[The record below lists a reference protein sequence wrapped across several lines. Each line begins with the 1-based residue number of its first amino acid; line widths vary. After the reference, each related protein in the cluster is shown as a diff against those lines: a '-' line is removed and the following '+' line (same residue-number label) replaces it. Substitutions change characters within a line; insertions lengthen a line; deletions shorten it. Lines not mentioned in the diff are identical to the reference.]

1 MKFTQADSSLSLTGL
16 IVLSVILVFIWGS
29 AYNMVGVG
37 VDYIHPI
44 WLVAYRLVIGAVL
57 VTAYVLYK
65 GYKFP
70 SLKDRRWAWYFMLGM
85 SGSVVPFFLLSV
97 GQQTVDSGITS
108 IMVGI
113 MPLMTIVLAHFF
125 TDEKLNA
132 QKLIGFVIGFLG
144 IVILFLPDDFSLS
157 LVSDWKAQSLIVGA
171 AFCYAITTVGAKRA
185 PETPSSVGAAM
196 MLICAA
202 TMGVIAAFFSGI
214 PAPWPE
220 PMGVYM
226 TVGLGLGSTAIATI
240 LYLYVI
246 AQSGPSIMAR
256 INYFV
261 PITSVF
267 FGVWLLDEAF
277 SWRIVASFTI
287 IATGVAISRMQTRKT
302 LKASAP

>member
-1 MKFTQADSSLSLTGL
+1 MKLTHADSSLSLTGL
-16 IVLSVILVFIWGS
+16 IALSLILIFIWGS

-37 VDYIHPI
+37 VDYISPI
-44 WLVAYRLVIGAVL
+44 WLVAYRLIIGAVL

-70 SLKDRRWAWYFMLGM
+70 PLTDKRWIWYFMLGM

-132 QKLIGFVIGFLG
+132 QKLIGFVIGFFG

-157 LVSDWKAQSLIVGA
+157 LVSDWKAQSLIVA
-171 AFCYAITTVGAKRA
+171 AALCYAITTVGAKRA
-185 PETPSSVGAAM
+185 PDTSSSVAAAM
-196 MLICAA
+196 MLISAA
-202 TMGVIAAFFSGI
+202 IIGLIAAVLSGI
-214 PAPWPE
+214 PPERPE
-220 PMGVYM
+220 PMGIYM
-226 TVGLGLGSTAIATI
+226 AIGLGVGSTAIATI

-246 AQSGPSIMAR
+246 AQSGPSLMAK

-267 FGVWLLDEAF
+267 FGVWLLNEVF
-277 SWRIVASFTI
+277 SWRMVASFII
-287 IATGVAISRMQTRKT
+287 IALGVTISRLQTRKPI
-302 LKASAP
+302 KA